1 MLINGVPKG
10 RAWQDRGWKGQ
21 KKYLKKYWPNV
32 SQFENLQVQATRTP
46 SKINKEKHHYHIIK
60 TNNKDKILEEIIS
73 LTNITSLNIST
84 RNVIQGKGKLY
95 QLEIW
100 NKEHELSPLSE
111 WLL

>member
-1 MLINGVPKG
+1 MFPNLKTYKSKQLEHQ
-10 RAWQDRGWKGQ
+10 AKLT
-21 KKYLKKYWPNV
+21 KK
-32 SQFENLQVQATRTP
+32 
-46 SKINKEKHHYHIIK
+46 KHHYRIIK
-60 TNNKDKILEEIIS
+60 TNNKDKILKEIIS

-100 NKEHELSPLSE
+100 NEEHELSPLSE

>member
-1 MLINGVPKG
+1 MGFQKDVHG
-10 RAWQDRGWKGQ
+10 RTGGGRDRKN
-21 KKYLKKYWPNV
+21 YLKKYWPNV

-46 SKINKEKHHYHIIK
+46 SKINKEKHHYRIIK

-100 NKEHELSPLSE
+100 NEEHELSPLSE